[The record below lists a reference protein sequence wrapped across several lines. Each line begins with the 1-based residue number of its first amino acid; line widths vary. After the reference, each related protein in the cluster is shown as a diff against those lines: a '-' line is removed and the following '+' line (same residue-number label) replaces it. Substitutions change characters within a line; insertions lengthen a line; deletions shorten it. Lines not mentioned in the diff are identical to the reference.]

1 MADALRVLVTGALGN
16 IGSHTVPLLL
26 ERGHRVRALD
36 VGPVPPPLAQAFS
49 RAEVLRA
56 DVRDRAAMD
65 DAVRGVD
72 VVVHLAYVIPPPAWD
87 EPERA
92 EAVNVGGTRTLLEA
106 AQAAATKPRFL
117 LASTLD
123 VYGHTTH
130 LAPPRRVTDSVHAT
144 DNYSAHKLD
153 NEARVR
159 SSGLTWCIFR
169 FADVPPIALRAPV
182 PAMFRVPLDTRIEV
196 IHPRDAAL
204 AVANALD
211 VPEAWGRTLNVGGGA
226 RCQLVYREYLGRFLD
241 AMGVGR
247 LPDEAFSTE
256 PYCTDWLDTEES
268 QRLLGYQRASFDD
281 VVRETRALL
290 GWRAPFAKLAAPLVR
305 RRVLALS
312 PHWRARV

>member
-36 VGPVPPPLAQAFS
+36 VAGVPAALGKAFS
-49 RAEVLRA
+49 RAEVVRA
-56 DVRDRAAMD
+56 DVRDRSAMAA
-65 DAVRGVD
+65 AVRDVD

-92 EAVNVGGTRTLLEA
+92 EAVNVGGTRALLEA
-106 AQAAATKPRFL
+106 AEASATKPRFL

-130 LAPPRRVTDSVHAT
+130 LAPPRRVTDPVQAT

-159 SSGLTWCIFR
+159 ASGLTWCIFR

-182 PAMFRVPLDTRIEV
+182 AAMFRVPLDTRIEV

-204 AVANALD
+204 AVANALETPD
-211 VPEAWGRTLNVGGGA
+211 AWGRTWNIGGGA
-226 RCQLVYREYLGRFLD
+226 GCQLVYREYLGRFLD

-247 LPDEAFSTE
+247 LPDEAFSKE
-256 PYCTDWLDTEES
+256 PYCTDWLDTDES
-268 QRLLGYQRASFDD
+268 QRLLRYQRSTFDD

-305 RRVLALS
+305 RQVLKLS